1 MTMTMAAGAH
11 VARFPDRSA
20 AILAGGKSSRMGRNK
35 ALLDV
40 GGSSMVRRTAALLR
54 PLVDDLFLVADDAAP
69 YASLGLPILPDVHHG
84 CGSLGGIHAAIAG
97 AAHPL
102 VLCVACDMPH
112 LAAAVPELLLASA
125 GPDDDA
131 LIPRVGDRPEPLL
144 AVYGRGA
151 LPAMERAII
160 AGRLRIIDAIRGL
173 RVRFLD
179 EERIRAVDPSLRSFV
194 NVNTPEQLTAA
205 RALAPGAAP

>member
-1 MTMTMAAGAH
+1 MIEAGAH
-11 VARFPDRSA
+11 EPRFPDRSA

-40 GGSSMVRRTAALLR
+40 GGSSMVRLTAALLR
-54 PLVDDLFLVADDAAP
+54 PLVGDLFLVADDAAP
-69 YASLGLPILPDVHHG
+69 YAALGLPVRPDVHHG

-112 LAAAVPELLLASA
+112 LSAAVPELLLASA
-125 GPDDDA
+125 EPDDDA
-131 LIPRVGDRPEPLL
+131 LIPRVGGRPEPLL

-151 LPAMERAII
+151 LPAIERAIL
-160 AGRLRIIDAIRGL
+160 ARRLRIIDALRDA

-179 EERIRAVDPSLRSFV
+179 EDRLRPADPSLRSFF
-194 NVNTPEQLTAA
+194 NVNTPDELAAA
-205 RALAPGAAP
+205 RAVAAEGRP